1 MSRRFGPCYPESVT
15 QDKEHAISAPASHT
29 RNLIQIGIAFALAT
43 PAPVLRTLE
52 LTGVLHLGLPSLAQ
66 SVLFGISIF
75 AAATLLVWAAEV
87 AEQMISAMLALAV
100 LAIIAVLPE
109 YAVDLYF
116 AMTAHTTPEHAHFAL
131 ANMTGANRL
140 LVGFAWPLVFFIF
153 WYRKRSPEL
162 KVGNQ
167 NALGL
172 VFLAAATLYNFSI
185 PLRRNLSLIDGGVLI
200 TLFLAYLLLSSRSPP
215 AEEAELVGPARSI
228 GALPKRWRWAAVI
241 GLFGFAAG
249 TVLAAA
255 EPFANGLVDTGQS
268 FGINKFLLVQWVAP
282 IASEAP
288 EFILAAM
295 LALRGRAQ
303 AGLTLLVASEVNQWT
318 FLVGS
323 LPIAYS
329 AAGSTLSP
337 LHMDGQQAAEV
348 FLTGAQALFAVAVLM
363 SLSLSNREA
372 GLMFALFAG
381 QLVLPFTEAR
391 LAFGALF
398 MLLALWWF
406 VSERGEIP
414 SLLRTTRRELLQPS
428 VVGATHERGG

>member
-1 MSRRFGPCYPESVT
+1 MS
-15 QDKEHAISAPASHT
+15 QDKEQTSSPAPNSHA
-29 RNLIQIGIAFALAT
+29 RNLIQMAIAIAIAL
-43 PAPVLRTLE
+43 PAPVIRTLE
-52 LTGVLHLGLPSLAQ
+52 VTGMVDLGLPSLAE
-66 SVLFGISIF
+66 SALFGVSIF
-75 AAATLLVWAAEV
+75 AAATLLVWASEV
-87 AEQMISAMLALAV
+87 AEQMISAMLALTL
-100 LAIIAVLPE
+100 LAIVAVLPE

-116 AMTAHTTPEHAHFAL
+116 AVTAHGTPENAHFAL

-153 WYRKRSPEL
+153 WYRQRQPDL
-162 KVGNQ
+162 KVGDQ

-185 PLRRNLSLIDGGVLI
+185 PLRRNLNLIDGGVLI
-200 TLFLAYLLLSSRSPP
+200 TLFLAYLLLSSRTPP
-215 AEEAELVGPARSI
+215 MEEQELVGPARSI
-228 GALPKRWRWAAVI
+228 GALPTRWRWAAVV
-241 GLFGFAAG
+241 GLFVFAAG

-255 EPFANGLVDTGQS
+255 EPFAEGLVQTGQS

-282 IASEAP
+282 VASEAP

-303 AGLTLLVASEVNQWT
+303 AGLTLLVSSEVNQWT

-329 AAGSTLSP
+329 AAGTTLSP
-337 LHMDGQQAAEV
+337 LPMDGQQAAEV

-363 SLSLSNREA
+363 SLSLSKREA
-372 GLMFALFAG
+372 TLMFGLFAG

-406 VSERGEIP
+406 VSERAEIP
-414 SLLRTTRRELLQPS
+414 ALLRTTRRELLQPS
-428 VVGATHERGG
+428 AVSAGRDPPRA

>member
-1 MSRRFGPCYPESVT
+1 MS
-15 QDKEHAISAPASHT
+15 QDKERTSSPAPNSHT
-29 RNLIQIGIAFALAT
+29 RNLIQIGIAVALAL
-43 PAPVLRTLE
+43 PAPVIRTLE
-52 LTGVLHLGLPSLAQ
+52 VTGMVDLGLPSLAE
-66 SVLFGISIF
+66 SALFGVAIF
-75 AAATLLVWAAEV
+75 ASATLLVWASEV
-87 AEQMISAMLALAV
+87 AEQMISAMLALTL
-100 LAIIAVLPE
+100 LAIVAVLPE

-116 AMTAHTTPEHAHFAL
+116 AVTAHGTPEHAHFAL

-140 LVGFAWPLVFFIF
+140 LVGFAWPVVFFIF
-153 WYRKRSPEL
+153 WYRQRQPEL
-162 KVGNQ
+162 KVGDQ

-185 PLRRNLSLIDGGVLI
+185 PLRRNLNLIDGAVLI
-200 TLFLAYLLLSSRSPP
+200 TLFLAYLLISTRSPP
-215 AEEAELVGPARSI
+215 MEEQELVGPARSI
-228 GALPKRWRWAAVI
+228 GALSVRWRWAAVI
-241 GLFGFAAG
+241 GLFVFAAG

-255 EPFANGLVDTGQS
+255 EPFAEGLVHTGQS

-282 IASEAP
+282 VASEAP

-303 AGLTLLVASEVNQWT
+303 AGLTLLVSSEVNQWT

-329 AAGSTLSP
+329 AAGRTLSP
-337 LHMDGQQAAEV
+337 LPMDGQQAAEV

-372 GLMFALFAG
+372 MLMFGLFAA

-391 LAFGALF
+391 LAFGAVF
-398 MLLALWWF
+398 MVLALWWF
-406 VSERGEIP
+406 VSERAEIP
-414 SLLRTTRRELLQPS
+414 ALLRTTRRELLQPS
-428 VVGATHERGG
+428 AVSGGRDPPRS